1 MGYVNNNISMQIKL
15 GNDLFNNQIPSNLP
29 AKVNRYRTHMILDLF
44 PTSFLNSFYSPSLT
58 LHSPKNKQVATH
70 PLDSLYITLPDQS
83 TILSH
88 SLTHITKKI
97 HNIRLLRGICSP
109 FSKDTVFLDL
119 FSTSFLNSFHS
130 PSLTLHS
137 PKNKQVATPC

>member
-44 PTSFLNSFYSPSLT
+44 STSFLNSFHPPSLT
-58 LHSPKNKQVATH
+58 LHSPKSKQVATH
-70 PLDSLYITLPDQS
+70 PLDSLYITLLDQS

-109 FSKDTVFLDL
+109 FSKDTVFLAHVKP
-119 FSTSFLNSFHS
+119 SFNTGYRR
-130 PSLTLHS
+130 SLPLAH
-137 PKNKQVATPC
+137 